1 MKTLRLLPLIVSVSL
16 LTACGVDQNATTPD
30 ELSTGAA
37 ELATKGKFETFVGKD
52 GQTYFHLLAGNGEK
66 VLASQGYA
74 STSGALDGVASV
86 KANGASEL
94 RYLLRES
101 SNGASYF
108 VLTAANGAIIGTS
121 EMYASA
127 SNATRGIATVMKV
140 VKATVE
146 TGAAQVQSDARFEIF
161 KGLDGKYYFHVKA
174 KNGEIVLQSQ
184 AYTTKASANAGV
196 SSVQTNGG
204 VASRYAVTPAADGSF
219 YFVLKAANGQVIANG
234 ETYASKSNAERAVGS
249 CVTLLTGTVLR

>member
-1 MKTLRLLPLIVSVSL
+1 MKTLLPLIAAVSL
-16 LTACGVDQNATTPD
+16 LSACGVEQTATTPD
-30 ELSTGAA
+30 ELSTDSS
-37 ELATKGKFETFVGKD
+37 ELNTKGKFETFVGKD
-52 GQTYFHLLAGNGEK
+52 GQTYFHLLAGNGQK

-74 STSGALDGVASV
+74 STSGALDGIASV
-86 KANGASEL
+86 QANGANEL
-94 RYLLRES
+94 RYLLRTA

-121 EMYASA
+121 EMYVSE
-127 SNATRGIATVMKV
+127 SNANRGLATVIKV

-146 TGAAQVQSDARFEIF
+146 TGAAQTQSDARFQTF

-196 SSVQTNGG
+196 TSVQTNG
-204 VASRYAVTPAADGSF
+204 VLASRYSVVAAADGSS

-234 ETYASKSNAERAVGS
+234 ETYASKSNTDRAVAA
-249 CVTLLTGTVLR
+249 CVTLLSGTVLR